1 MIVSGPPPGSARQ
14 TPKAA
19 MASVF
24 DLTRF
29 SVTDMVVASGELRQ
43 AASTAT
49 TMEDA
54 SRAVV
59 GYLRSAFTD
68 PATGRPAFALARM
81 FHTVTWDRL
90 SPDLHAYIQHRDPEA
105 ARSDDGLPYL
115 TLLATEGDHPHWAD
129 RRNSRDH
136 QAIPLSASDVVRRAP
151 LALALLDR
159 LLGCSPPPR
168 RFPRPRTPAGTG
180 PARAPRRPGWPG
192 GCATASTSS
201 TSRRRW
207 ARRTC
212 PRRSS
217 SATTRSARP

>member
-151 LALALLDR
+151 
-159 LLGCSPPPR
+159 
-168 RFPRPRTPAGTG
+168 
-180 PARAPRRPGWPG
+180 APRRPGWPG